1 MPQNTNLNSSPYFDD
16 FEELKNYQRVLFK
29 PGLPV
34 QSRELTTLQSILQ
47 NQIEKFGKH
56 FFKEGSV
63 VIPGQIAYDSDY
75 TAVQIDDT
83 HLGIPVSLYLENLI
97 GKKIKGET
105 SGVTAKVENY
115 ITNRESS
122 KGAYT
127 LYIKYQSSS
136 DTDFSRVIFADGE
149 NLILEEDLNYS
160 LSSIRSGASFA
171 TTIISNSTATG
182 AAAKIAQG
190 VYFIRGFFVTVA
202 DSTVILDQYSN
213 APSYRVGLLVKEELV
228 TASASD
234 NDLYDNARGFS
245 NFAAPGADR
254 FKLSTT
260 LIKKSLT
267 DLNDENFVEL
277 MRIDNGELQKFVK
290 ESNYNLIRDELAKRT
305 FDESGHYYV
314 NPFSVSTK
322 ESLNN
327 RVGNDGAFYSNQ
339 LTQQG
344 NVPTDDLMTLNVGPG
359 KAYVKGYEVETIS
372 TTSIDVEKPRT
383 TDRVFNES
391 IPFSIG
397 RKIELNHV
405 SGSPPIGIGTDSY
418 VNLFNKRTVTVGE
431 GNGEQI
437 GVARLYDIKVKN
449 VGYADSATVF
459 ESSLYDIQTFTYLQL
474 NTGTSVTVP
483 SFIEGKNSSATGYA
497 YEASNN
503 STQLVLYQVNGQFQ
517 AGEQI
522 EINGVDVSRSIN
534 RVEDYGVDDIKQLVG
549 NDPTNYKFS
558 ADPVL
563 GLGHLIAP
571 IATQFT
577 VSAKSG
583 GASTITSPSANF
595 GSAGIKTGDIIQYSV
610 SGNNVPTFNRVTA
623 QTATNITLEAVP
635 DVTNVNSGALP
646 SADVN
651 VNDLFKVT
659 LEVKNNSTAFLFS
672 ELTRPMLRA

>member
-1 MPQNTNLNSSPYFDD
+1 
-16 FEELKNYQRVLFK
+16 
-29 PGLPV
+29 
-34 QSRELTTLQSILQ
+34 
-47 NQIEKFGKH
+47 
-56 FFKEGSV
+56 
-63 VIPGQIAYDSDY
+63 
-75 TAVQIDDT
+75 
-83 HLGIPVSLYLENLI
+83 
-97 GKKIKGET
+97 
-105 SGVTAKVENY
+105 
-115 ITNRESS
+115 
-122 KGAYT
+122 YT

-213 APSYRVGLLVKEELV
+213 SPSYRVGLLVKEELV

-372 TTSIDVEKPRT
+372 TTSIDV
-383 TDRVFNES
+383 
-391 IPFSIG
+391 
-397 RKIELNHV
+397 
-405 SGSPPIGIGTDSY
+405 
-418 VNLFNKRTVTVGE
+418 
-431 GNGEQI
+431 
-437 GVARLYDIKVKN
+437 
-449 VGYADSATVF
+449 
-459 ESSLYDIQTFTYLQL
+459 
-474 NTGTSVTVP
+474 
-483 SFIEGKNSSATGYA
+483 
-497 YEASNN
+497 
-503 STQLVLYQVNGQFQ
+503 
-517 AGEQI
+517 
-522 EINGVDVSRSIN
+522 
-534 RVEDYGVDDIKQLVG
+534 
-549 NDPTNYKFS
+549 
-558 ADPVL
+558 
-563 GLGHLIAP
+563 
-571 IATQFT
+571 
-577 VSAKSG
+577 
-583 GASTITSPSANF
+583 
-595 GSAGIKTGDIIQYSV
+595 
-610 SGNNVPTFNRVTA
+610 
-623 QTATNITLEAVP
+623 
-635 DVTNVNSGALP
+635 
-646 SADVN
+646 
-651 VNDLFKVT
+651 
-659 LEVKNNSTAFLFS
+659 
-672 ELTRPMLRA
+672 